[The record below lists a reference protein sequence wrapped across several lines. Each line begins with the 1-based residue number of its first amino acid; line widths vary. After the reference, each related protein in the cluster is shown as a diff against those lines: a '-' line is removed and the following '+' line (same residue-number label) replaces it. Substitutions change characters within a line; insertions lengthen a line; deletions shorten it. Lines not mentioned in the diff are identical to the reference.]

1 MRIAVPKETAPGERR
16 VALVPESCKKLKQ
29 AGYEI
34 AVEAGAATTAGYAD
48 DGYREV
54 GAAIEQ
60 DTAAL
65 IGSADIILK
74 VGPPSVDGGRNEVGW
89 MRQGSVYL
97 GSLMPLRN
105 FPAVRALATRGVTA
119 FATDAIPRTTRA
131 QSMDTLSSM
140 ANIAGYKGVLL
151 AATDLNKYFP
161 MFMTAAGMV
170 PPAKVFVIGAGVA
183 GLQAIATAKRL
194 GAHVTATDV
203 RPEVKEQIES
213 VGGKYVG
220 IELKES
226 AQAGGGYAKE
236 LSEEDR
242 ARQREILAAQIAQSD
257 VVLTTALIGGV
268 FAPRLITADM
278 VKTMRPGTV
287 IVDLAADGG
296 GNCELSR
303 PGETVN
309 VGGVTIMAPLN
320 LPASMPFHASLLFS
334 RNLTAFLQA
343 FTKDGAFQLD
353 LNDDIQQ
360 GALITHAG
368 EVKHV
373 RTREAMEKVKRLSAI
388 SYSRKPITDNDA
400 TCRADADF
408 WPSSSSSCS
417 RPSSGSA

>member
-1 MRIAVPKETAPGERR
+1 MRIGVPKETAPGERR
-16 VALVPESCKKLKQ
+16 VALVPESGKKLKQ
-29 AGYEI
+29 AGYDI
-34 AVEAGAATTAGYAD
+34 AVEAGAGVAAGYPDAA
-48 DGYREV
+48 YRDV
-54 GAAIEQ
+54 GVALEP
-60 DTAAL
+60 DPAAL
-65 IGSADIILK
+65 LGSAEVVLK
-74 VGPPSVDGGRNEVGW
+74 VGAPVLDGGRDEVAW
-89 MRQGSVYL
+89 MRPDAVYL

-105 FPAVRALATRGVTA
+105 LRAVRALAVRPVTA

-140 ANIAGYKGVLL
+140 ANISGYKGVLL
-151 AATDLNKYFP
+151 AASELNKYFP

-194 GAHVTATDV
+194 GANVTATDV

-226 AQAGGGYAKE
+226 AAAGGGYAKE
-236 LSEEDR
+236 LSDEDKL
-242 ARQREILAAQIAQSD
+242 RQREILAAQVAQSD
-257 VVLTTALIGGV
+257 VVITTALIGGV
-268 FAPRLITADM
+268 FAPRLLTAEM
-278 VKTMRPGTV
+278 VRSMRPGSI
-287 IVDLAADGG
+287 IVDLGADGG

-303 PGETVN
+303 PGETIQ
-309 VGGVTIMAPLN
+309 VGDVTVMAPLN
-320 LPASMPFHASLLFS
+320 VPASMPLHASLLFS

-368 EVKHV
+368 EVHSARV
-373 RTREAMEKVKRLSAI
+373 REALAKEG
-388 SYSRKPITDNDA
+388 T
-400 TCRADADF
+400 
-408 WPSSSSSCS
+408 
-417 RPSSGSA
+417 

>member
-1 MRIAVPKETAPGERR
+1 MRIGVPKETAPGERR

-34 AVEAGAATTAGYAD
+34 AVETGAGVSAGYPDDAYRELGVTLEPDPAALLAGADVA
-48 DGYREV
+48 
-54 GAAIEQ
+54 
-60 DTAAL
+60 
-65 IGSADIILK
+65 LK
-74 VGPPSVDGGRNEVGW
+74 VGPPFTDGGRDEVAW
-89 MRQGSVYL
+89 MRSGAVYL
-97 GSLMPLRN
+97 GSLMPLRHLG
-105 FPAVRALATRGVTA
+105 AVRALAARGVTA

-151 AATDLNKYFP
+151 AAAELNKYFP

-220 IELKES
+220 IELTES
-226 AQAGGGYAKE
+226 AAAGGGYAKE
-236 LSEEDR
+236 LSEADK
-242 ARQREILAAQIAQSD
+242 ARQREILAAQVAQSD
-257 VVLTTALIGGV
+257 VVVTTALIGGV
-268 FAPRLITADM
+268 FAPRLISADM
-278 VKTMRPGTV
+278 VRSMKPGTV
-287 IVDLAADGG
+287 IVDLGADGG

-303 PGETVN
+303 PGQTV
-309 VGGVTIMAPLN
+309 VVDGVTIMAPLN
-320 LPASMPFHASLLFS
+320 LPASMPLHASLLFS
-334 RNLTAFLQA
+334 RNLTSFLQA

-368 EVKHV
+368 EVRNA
-373 RTREAMEKVKRLSAI
+373 RTREALAKEGA
-388 SYSRKPITDNDA
+388 
-400 TCRADADF
+400 
-408 WPSSSSSCS
+408 
-417 RPSSGSA
+417 